1 MSVRV
6 DGRELQRR
14 EEEREEEREVKRE
27 VLREEGVRM
36 RYG

>member
-6 DGRELQRR
+6 DGRELQR
-14 EEEREEEREVKRE
+14 REEEREVKRE